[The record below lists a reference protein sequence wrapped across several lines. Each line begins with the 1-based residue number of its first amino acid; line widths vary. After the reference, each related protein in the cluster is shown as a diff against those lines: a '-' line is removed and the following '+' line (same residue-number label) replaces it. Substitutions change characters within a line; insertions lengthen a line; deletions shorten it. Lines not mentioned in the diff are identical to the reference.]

1 MHLAH
6 TLPRPLKIRTHAF
19 GPTSTP
25 LGRIARIARGE
36 YLGSVAQRVALHAVV
51 LSMAA
56 IVAVVVAY

>member
-1 MHLAH
+1 MTTMHLAH

-25 LGRIARIARGE
+25 LGRIARGE